1 MTHSLPFSDL
11 ILADADGRP
20 VLPPEVHHLPHL
32 LKMSAPEVLASFK
45 QSQQA
50 DFVRVIDELGRPG
63 NPLKAILDGL
73 APLGLQSP
81 DPLALKA
88 LFLDLHE
95 HVMGHPVWRH
105 PFFLRVF
112 EGRMTAPEV
121 VQFALHYF
129 NQIKNTRQCVALS
142 LGRFNSLLER
152 KHGQASE
159 RVSELTQIV
168 LAQLIA
174 DEYGVSTHAVE
185 GYPGM
190 AQLFASTTH
199 IVMYRQLFEGLG
211 IPFPQQ
217 DVPLL
222 NGVADNVLTQRLVA
236 GDPAFSPL
244 ESLASVGLG
253 MEWGVPEFFTLLLG
267 GIIRFAWKNDV
278 ALNQHHLFVLTAHV
292 KYDVLHAISVVLAT
306 SFHCQSPDDVHTVK
320 NATNMLMA
328 ARYGMMTDLYSHVFG
343 ETCPALGDTV
353 LADQYKIADGRIV
366 SALRRARQASDG
378 GGLFD
383 PAGYSRHP
391 LPFVL
396 TQ

>member
-1 MTHSLPFSDL
+1 MNMPIPFSDL
-11 ILADADGRP
+11 IVAGANGNP
-20 VLPPEVHHLPHL
+20 VLPTEVHHLPNL
-32 LKMSAPEVLASFK
+32 LEMSPDEVLAAFK
-45 QSQQA
+45 QSQQD
-50 DFVRVIDELGRPG
+50 DFVRIIAELDQPG
-63 NPLKAILDGL
+63 NPLKVLLDQL
-73 APLGLQSP
+73 KPLGLKP
-81 DPLALKA
+81 IEPLALKA

-112 EGRMTAPEV
+112 EGRITAPQV
-121 VQFALHYF
+121 GQFALHYF

-142 LGRFNSLLER
+142 LGRFNSLSER
-152 KHGQASE
+152 RHGQATE
-159 RVSELTQIV
+159 RISELTQIV
-168 LAQLIA
+168 LAQLLA

-199 IVMYRQLFEGLG
+199 IVMYRQLFEGLD
-211 IPFPQQ
+211 IPFDRQ

-267 GIIRFAWKNDV
+267 GLIRFAWK
-278 ALNQHHLFVLTAHV
+278 AGIPLTQRHLLVLTAHV

-306 SFHCQSPDDVHTVK
+306 SFHCHSQDDVQTVK

-328 ARYGMMTDLYSHVFG
+328 ARFGMMTDLYRHVFG
-343 ETCPALGDTV
+343 EETPALGETD
-353 LADQYKIADGRIV
+353 LADCYKIADGRIAA
-366 SALRRARQASDG
+366 ALRRARQASDAG
-378 GGLFD
+378 SLYD
-383 PAGYSRHP
+383 PVSYSRHP

-396 TQ
+396 TA

>member
-1 MTHSLPFSDL
+1 MSAALPFSDL
-11 ILADADGRP
+11 IVAGPDGRGR
-20 VLPPEVHHLPHL
+20 LLPEVHHLAEL
-32 LKMSAPEVLASFK
+32 LEMSADEVLAAFK

-50 DFVRVIDELGRPG
+50 DFSRVIDGLNDAD
-63 NPLKAILDGL
+63 NPLRRILDGL
-73 APLGLQSP
+73 APLGLSP
-81 DPLALKA
+81 VDPQALKA
-88 LFLDLHE
+88 LFLDLHD
-95 HVMGHPVWRH
+95 HVMSHPVWRH

-112 EGRMTAPEV
+112 EGEITGEQVTR
-121 VQFALHYF
+121 FALNYF
-129 NQIKNTRQCVALS
+129 NQVKNTRQCVALS
-142 LGRFNSLLER
+142 LGRFNGLMEKR
-152 KHGQASE
+152 HGQASE

-190 AQLFASTTH
+190 AQLFGATTH

-211 IPFPQQ
+211 IPFERQ
-217 DVPLL
+217 DAPLL

-236 GDPAFSPL
+236 GDPAFSAL

-267 GIIRFAWKNDV
+267 GVIRFAWKNNLP
-278 ALNQHHLFVLTAHV
+278 LNQHHLFVLTAHV
-292 KYDVLHAISVVLAT
+292 KYDVLHAIAVVLAT
-306 SFHCQSPDDVHTVK
+306 SFHCRDEADVATVK

-328 ARYGMMTDLYSHVFG
+328 ARFGMMTDLYAHVFDEACPSLA
-343 ETCPALGDTV
+343 ETGLEERHKV
-353 LADQYKIADGRIV
+353 ADGRIV
-366 SALRRARQASDG
+366 AALRRARQSSDAG
-378 GGLFD
+378 SLAD

-396 TQ
+396 TA

>member
-1 MTHSLPFSDL
+1 MNLPVPFSDL
-11 ILADADGRP
+11 IVAGEGGHPA
-20 VLPPEVHHLPHL
+20 LPPEVHHLPHL
-32 LKMSAPEVLASFK
+32 LEMEAEDVLAAFK

-50 DFVRVIDELGRPG
+50 DFTRIIEDLNRPG
-63 NPLKAILDGL
+63 NPLRTILNQL
-73 APLGLQSP
+73 APLGMAP
-81 DPLALKA
+81 VDPHRLKA

-112 EGRMTAPEV
+112 EGRVTAPQV
-121 VQFALHYF
+121 VEFALHYF

-142 LGRFNSLLER
+142 LGRFNGIDER
-152 KHGQASE
+152 RHGQASE

-174 DEYGVSTHAVE
+174 DEYGVSTHEVS

-190 AQLFASTTH
+190 AQLFGATTH
-199 IVMYRQLFEGLG
+199 IVMYRQLFEGLK
-211 IPFPQQ
+211 IPFAQQ

-267 GIIRFAWKNDV
+267 GLIRFAWKNNLQ
-278 ALNQHHLFVLTAHV
+278 LNQRHLFVLTAHV
-292 KYDVLHAISVVLAT
+292 KYDVLHAIAVVLAT
-306 SFHCQSPDDVHTVK
+306 SFHCQSADDVHAVK

-328 ARYGMMTDLYSHVFG
+328 ARHGMMTDLYRHVFG
-343 ETCPALGDTV
+343 EECAS
-353 LADQYKIADGRIV
+353 LAEIDLAPGYRLTDGRIV
-366 SALRRARQASDG
+366 SALRRARQNADAAC
-378 GGLFD
+378 LAD
-383 PAGYSRHP
+383 PVGYSRHP

-396 TQ
+396 TA

>member
-1 MTHSLPFSDL
+1 MNLPVPFTDL
-11 ILADADGRP
+11 IVAGEGGHP

-32 LKMSAPEVLASFK
+32 LEMEAEDVLAAFK

-50 DFVRVIDELGRPG
+50 DFTRIIDELNQPG
-63 NPLKAILDGL
+63 NPLRKMLEGL
-73 APLGLQSP
+73 VPLGMTPP
-81 DPLALKA
+81 DPKTLKA

-95 HVMGHPVWRH
+95 HVMEHPVWRH

-112 EGRMTAPEV
+112 EGRITAPEV
-121 VQFALHYF
+121 VQIARHYC
-129 NQIKNTRQCVALS
+129 NQIKHTRQCVALS
-142 LGRFNSLLER
+142 LGRFNGLLER

-174 DEYGVSTHAVE
+174 DEYGVGTHAVD

-190 AQLFASTTH
+190 AQLFGSTTH

-211 IPFPQQ
+211 IAFKDQ
-217 DVPLL
+217 DAPLL

-236 GDPAFSPL
+236 GDAAVSPL

-267 GIIRFAWKNDV
+267 GLIRFAWKNNLP
-278 ALNQHHLFVLTAHV
+278 LNQHHLFVLTAHV
-292 KYDVLHAISVVLAT
+292 KYDVLHAIAVVLAT
-306 SFHCQSPDDVHTVK
+306 SFHCQTPDDVLTVK

-328 ARYGMMTDLYSHVFG
+328 ARYGMMSDLYRHVFKDDCAPLG
-343 ETCPALGDTV
+343 EIG
-353 LADQYKIADGRIV
+353 LAERYQISDGRIV
-366 SALRRARQASDG
+366 SALRRARQSSDAG
-378 GGLFD
+378 SLQD
-383 PAGYSRHP
+383 PVGYARHP

-396 TQ
+396 TA

>member
-1 MTHSLPFSDL
+1 MNLPIPFSDL
-11 ILADADGRP
+11 IAADADGRP
-20 VLPPEVHHLPHL
+20 VLSPEVHHLPHL
-32 LKMSAPEVLASFK
+32 LEMDAEAVLASFK
-45 QSQQA
+45 KSQA
-50 DFVRVIDELGRPG
+50 DDFTRIIEGLNDPA
-63 NPLKAILDGL
+63 NPLKRILDQLVPLGL
-73 APLGLQSP
+73 APVDPNALQR
-81 DPLALKA
+81 
-88 LFLDLHE
+88 LFIDLHD
-95 HVMGHPVWRH
+95 HVMSHPVWHH

-112 EGRMTAPEV
+112 EGRVTQEQV

-142 LGRFNSLLER
+142 LGRFNGLQER
-152 KHGQASE
+152 NHGQASE
-159 RVSELTQIV
+159 RISELTQIV

-174 DEYGVSTHAVE
+174 DEYGVSTHAVD

-190 AQLFASTTH
+190 AQLFGATTH

-211 IPFPQQ
+211 IPFAQQ

-236 GDPAFSPL
+236 GDLAFSPL

-267 GIIRFAWKNDV
+267 GLIRFAWKNNL

-292 KYDVLHAISVVLAT
+292 KYDVLHAIAVVLAT
-306 SFHCQSPDDVHTVK
+306 SFHCQSQDDVKAVK

-328 ARYGMMTDLYSHVFG
+328 ARFGMMTDLYRHVFKEDCAPLG
-343 ETCPALGDTV
+343 EIG
-353 LADQYKIADGRIV
+353 LADAYKISDGRIV
-366 SALRRARQASDG
+366 SALRKSRQSCDAKA
-378 GGLFD
+378 LFD
-383 PAGYSRHP
+383 PAGYARHP

-396 TQ
+396 TA